1 MGESPYRARS
11 GSRARA
17 GGGGLAGS
25 SGVAGAEEGDPWIR
39 SEVAVC
45 LDDSGPLGEE

>member
-1 MGESPYRARS
+1 MEWANRHTARDPAA
-11 GSRARA
+11 AR
-17 GGGGLAGS
+17 GLVEAGS
-25 SGVAGAEEGDPWIR
+25 SGVAGAEEGGPWIR